1 MNPPKD
7 YYEPEKPKLVHK
19 DDQFE
24 SAVAVTICLV
34 SNKPRLVYHDDQW
47 ESAVAVTICL
57 VLGLVII
64 IIIAV
69 ATSGIK

>member
-1 MNPPKD
+1 MTCLHKSD
-7 YYEPEKPKLVHK
+7 FEP
-19 DDQFE
+19 
-24 SAVAVTICLV
+24 
-34 SNKPRLVYHDDQW
+34 NKPHLVRHDDQW

-64 IIIAV
+64 IIAV